1 MSNSFI
7 DDDVSGTG
15 EKVSAPLREQASA
28 PLREQVSAP
37 LREQVSALVDGELSR
52 SEAAFLLKRME
63 HDEALKALYLRYQLA
78 GDCLRGNVGAL
89 ESADFSARLMQK
101 IQAEQAEMAAS
112 PGVVASSQ
120 VAQSA
125 NLRWSAVKRWVGGT
139 AIAASVAAAAL
150 FAPQLQ
156 RANHAENLPVVA
168 EQSSSDQIPAAPLL
182 LDPNVSLQQVAAKTS
197 TMPLQV
203 TNQPMIQPASM
214 DEFLRLHAS
223 LQTSVSPADSAV
235 YLISGS
241 VDAKTCI
248 PADC

>member
-1 MSNSFI
+1 MSNPI
-7 DDDVSGTG
+7 LENEVS
-15 EKVSAPLREQASA
+15 E
-28 PLREQVSAP
+28 P

-78 GDCLRGNVGAL
+78 GDALRGNVVAL
-89 ESADFSARLMQK
+89 ESQDFSARLMQK
-101 IQAEQAEMAAS
+101 IQAEQIEQTGAVAAS
-112 PGVVASSQ
+112 GVVQ
-120 VAQSA
+120 AQH
-125 NLRWSAVKRWVGGT
+125 RWRAVKRWVSGT

-156 RANHAENLPVVA
+156 RANNAESTPAVA
-168 EQSSSDQIPAAPLL
+168 DQAPPAAPLL
-182 LDPNVSLQQVAAKTS
+182 LDPTVTLQQVAAKSS
-197 TMPLQV
+197 TLPLPAI
-203 TNQPMIQPASM
+203 NQPMIQPASM

-241 VDAKTCI
+241 VDAKSCLS
-248 PADC
+248 ADC